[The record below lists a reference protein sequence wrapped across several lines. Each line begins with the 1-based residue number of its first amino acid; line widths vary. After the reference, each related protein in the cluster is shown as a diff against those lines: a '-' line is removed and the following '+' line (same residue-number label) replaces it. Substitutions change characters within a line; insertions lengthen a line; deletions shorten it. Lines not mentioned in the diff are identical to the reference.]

1 MKLIPSAD
9 RREGSDQIGLANAV
23 KSMKQETS
31 KALVKMENALQHGA
45 FSRSLLIPGED
56 GKELQQH
63 METYREF
70 YKSSGKVEQDIVD
83 KLAFLKWRELRLEK
97 AIASIQRTQMG
108 ETSKNLPEPVKKA
121 MDEVKRIRETL
132 HWYSE
137 KIGTFRGV
145 LKRSEDEANAFF
157 ISIYRIITGPMSVL
171 HEEQTVSLQPQDEE
185 AGLTLSSAVKGYSD
199 FLEHR
204 RGILH
209 RRLRAARS
217 TFRAVVEKNR
227 SAMESVEAE
236 ASLGSICSEV
246 PRYFRPWD
254 LKHTQS
260 VEWLQMHHL
269 DNLWHPSSE
278 MDIAWEIFKSQSMRK
293 AVEQCIL
300 WGKSPARISEI
311 LRTANRDV
319 PSSAIEMYRYYFFD
333 MSLMLEADMNQYF
346 EKAGLSRSKTG
357 QENAAA
363 GQAG

>member
-209 RRLRAARS
+209 RRLRAASS

-236 ASLGSICSEV
+236 ASLLSPG
-246 PRYFRPWD
+246 
-254 LKHTQS
+254 QS
-260 VEWLQMHHL
+260 DRLERERV
-269 DNLWHPSSE
+269 
-278 MDIAWEIFKSQSMRK
+278 
-293 AVEQCIL
+293 
-300 WGKSPARISEI
+300 
-311 LRTANRDV
+311 
-319 PSSAIEMYRYYFFD
+319 AIER
-333 MSLMLEADMNQYF
+333 SMLRAMQM
-346 EKAGLSRSKTG
+346 L
-357 QENAAA
+357 NAARALGHGGFPA
-363 GQAG
+363 GRDGNYETENGGNGHGHHGSGKIIGSDGGV